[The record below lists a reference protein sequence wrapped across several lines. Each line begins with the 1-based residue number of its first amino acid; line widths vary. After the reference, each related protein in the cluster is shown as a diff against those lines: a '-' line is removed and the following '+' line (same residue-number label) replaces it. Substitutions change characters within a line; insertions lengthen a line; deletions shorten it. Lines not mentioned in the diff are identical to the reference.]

1 MKTIKIFLLLCLLI
15 HAFPALSA
23 QTTRGEVLAVFRTPE
38 GMTLTEQSLKDG
50 PIRKYLD
57 TAAASS
63 DAKISNMFDS
73 FSLMNKEGNI
83 FVFITSDTKTTE
95 ELIASLKANPNV
107 ISVSPNRQV
116 RVF

>member
-1 MKTIKIFLLLCLLI
+1 MKTVKILLVLCLFIYAL
-15 HAFPALSA
+15 PALSA
-23 QTTRGEVLAVFRTPE
+23 QTTRGEVLTVFRTPE

-57 TAAASS
+57 SVAASS

-73 FSLMNKEGNI
+73 LSLMNKEGNI

-95 ELIASLKANPNV
+95 ELISSLKANPNV
-107 ISVSPNRQV
+107 ISASPNRQV